1 MQKFYIALLSTL
13 LFINVNI
20 VFAFTDTSNHWAEQ
34 DIQKLSSYG
43 IVTGYQDGS
52 FKPNNNLTR
61 AELVTIINRILNNT
75 TQNTRYVPDI
85 NNKNWYYAEIRK
97 GIESGFIT
105 GDSDGNVHPE
115 SLITRE
121 EAVVMLQRAFVPL
134 DNENMVIKYSDFS
147 DASSWA
153 KESLSTFITRKY
165 ISGYND
171 NTIKPKANITR
182 AEVVKIITRICEVY
196 VTYGEIKG
204 ELFGNVVVNA
214 DKVSFNNITING
226 ALIICEGASNLKLE
240 NVIVNGD
247 LILRREIPAPIG
259 NFKVTGQ
266 TYKIN
271 TEPVVD
277 NSKYIND
284 EYGISFSIPEGSHV
298 VYIQRENQ
306 KVNYKQ
312 KNLMTVRIKQDENL
326 YFSSFAHG
334 LSQEKNRFALP
345 YTEIKTGYIGF
356 YKYAVY
362 GSTKDNSYFVY
373 IKRDNVEYA
382 IYFYNIENTNI
393 IDNLVESIKLYEG
406 SKITS
411 HGRKTYYNPD
421 LFLKFN
427 YIDYVVVDDSY
438 NTNIVNE
445 SEGFYKLI
453 IQVTKIIDMSNYS
466 IDQLKTILV
475 GLEDTQ
481 AEIIDSRIT
490 KVYNCDAIE
499 YTVKYEDKLSKS
511 LYIVLSNKLY
521 HFVFTSEESKML
533 GAGYEIYE
541 DIINNIEFQN

>member
-1 MQKFYIALLSTL
+1 M
-13 LFINVNI
+13 
-20 VFAFTDTSNHWAEQ
+20 AF
-34 DIQKLSSYG
+34 
-43 IVTGYQDGS
+43 
-52 FKPNNNLTR
+52 R
-61 AELVTIINRILNNT
+61 A
-75 TQNTRYVPDI
+75 
-85 NNKNWYYAEIRK
+85 A
-97 GIESGFIT
+97 S
-105 GDSDGNVHPE
+105 
-115 SLITRE
+115 
-121 EAVVMLQRAFVPL
+121 
-134 DNENMVIKYSDFS
+134 SDFS

-247 LILRREIPAPIG
+247 VILRREIPAPIG

-362 GSTKDNSYFVY
+362 GSTKDNYYFVY